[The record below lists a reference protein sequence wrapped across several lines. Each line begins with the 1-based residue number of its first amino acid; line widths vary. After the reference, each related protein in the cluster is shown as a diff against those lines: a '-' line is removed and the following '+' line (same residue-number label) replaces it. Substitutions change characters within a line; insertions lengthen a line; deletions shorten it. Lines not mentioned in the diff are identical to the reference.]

1 MADGGNARIGTLAIF
16 GVAVLANL
24 MLSIFL
30 LDQVRRTREQVADL
44 SSELASKQD
53 VAMLNPI
60 RVSEI
65 LDTRCSRCHTD
76 RRFANLTG
84 MTRPEILETIERM
97 QGHPGSNIPADE
109 VREIEAALLVFRCT
123 ACHGEGVLSQ
133 ILLMPPDDRLRFL
146 RTKVRMPDS
155 GFRPDQAVE
164 LMQAFDSLS
173 GRPPNW
179 ASGRGN
185 PCER

>member
-1 MADGGNARIGTLAIF
+1 MADGGNARMGTLAIF

-24 MLSIFL
+24 ILSIFL
-30 LDQVRRTREQVADL
+30 LDQMRRTREQVADL

-65 LDTRCSRCHTD
+65 LNERCVRCHTD
-76 RRFANLTG
+76 RRFAKLTG
-84 MTRPEILETIERM
+84 MTRPEILETIQRM
-97 QGHPGSNIPADE
+97 QGHPGSDIPADE

-133 ILLMPPDDRLRFL
+133 IVLMPPDERVRFL

-155 GFRPDQAVE
+155 GFRPDQVGE
-164 LMQAFDSLS
+164 LMQAFDALDS
-173 GRPPNW
+173 RPR
-179 ASGRGN
+179 S
-185 PCER
+185 